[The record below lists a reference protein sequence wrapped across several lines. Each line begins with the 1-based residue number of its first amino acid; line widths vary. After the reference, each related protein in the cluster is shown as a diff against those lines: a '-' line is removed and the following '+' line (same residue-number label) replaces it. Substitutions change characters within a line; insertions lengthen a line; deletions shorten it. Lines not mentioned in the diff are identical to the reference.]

1 MRLQTRITL
10 WKLRARAR
18 KSERIF
24 NGLVRASGKP
34 VEDCSGEDWYA
45 DYGCEE
51 ISIDALERK
60 AISDELQY
68 EAQKLYLPAPALN
81 DEQKWDS
88 DHAIMSPT
96 RFLTPEAM
104 TELRSAIRKER
115 AERRAVFEW
124 WFKILG
130 GAVGIITGLVGA
142 LIGLIAI
149 WKK

>member
-1 MRLQTRITL
+1 MNL
-10 WKLRARAR
+10 WKLRVRAR

-24 NGLVRASGKP
+24 DRLVRESGKSI
-34 VEDCSGEDWYA
+34 EDCSGEDWYA
-45 DYGCEE
+45 DYGNEE
-51 ISIDALERK
+51 ISIDADERK

-68 EAQKLYLPAPALN
+68 EAQKLYLPTPALN

-88 DHAIMSPT
+88 DHALNSPT

-104 TELRSAIRKER
+104 TELRSSIRKER

-149 WKK
+149 LKK

>member
-1 MRLQTRITL
+1 
-10 WKLRARAR
+10 
-18 KSERIF
+18 
-24 NGLVRASGKP
+24 VRESGKSLA
-34 VEDCSGEDWYA
+34 ECTGESWYA
-45 DYGCEE
+45 DGC
-51 ISIDALERK
+51 IDSICIDAEEKK

-68 EAQKLYLPAPALN
+68 EAQKLYLPTPSLN

-88 DHAIMSPT
+88 DHSLHSPT

-104 TELRSAIRKER
+104 LELRSAIRKER
-115 AERRAVFEW
+115 TEQRAVIEW